1 MWQSGRGQSLSKVS
15 MGLELILLQLIGA
28 QLNLLKVLLLLLSV
42 RRVIR
47 KLKRG
52 RWILLRRLEILKL
65 IGLIYITLIESALV
79 ASVLLLCAVN
89 QLWMQLLDLGFMVL
103 SVI

>member
-28 QLNLLKVLLLLLSV
+28 QLNLLEVLLLLLSV

-52 RWILLRRLEILKL
+52 RWTLLEILKL